1 MADVITRFRLETTQ
15 YDSKLRDA
23 AKGLKEVVRV
33 AELGGKDFKNF
44 SDKAIENARALGQ
57 TASGATNAKDRLKDL
72 VGSFNEAAK
81 AYNNLSQ
88 AQQQSDFGKAL
99 SQSLEQLQ
107 QRIKQTKDELYSMGD
122 AAEKVK
128 SSGLFG
134 EGGLTGMLQVAG
146 GTLIAQG
153 ATALASS
160 MKDAVSQGI
169 ELARQGEGI
178 RVAFERL
185 NNPNLL
191 ANLKEAT
198 HGTVSELE
206 LMKAAV
212 KFDDFK
218 LPVEELG
225 TMLAFA
231 QKKAKDT
238 GQSID
243 YMVDSIVTGL
253 GRKSL
258 MILDNLGLSAA
269 EIRERMKESGDM
281 TKAVGEII
289 REQMAKAGDY
299 VETAADRA
307 ARATAQAQDKMMEL
321 GRSAMPVAE
330 EFNNAFNTIKVA
342 GMQLI
347 NIVLVPIANM
357 IDKIRQFKQ
366 SPQDFF
372 ENNVLPKTMT
382 EVGSNVDDKGNYI
395 RRPAQKGAAGFDWN
409 KGTWKPGYSGAIY
422 NSATGQTELPEITAT
437 GHIRTTTPRGG
448 GRTGGTTS
456 VPKELTEM
464 QSNQQRINELTQE
477 YVKISD
483 QSTQEVIDRQ
493 EAIREEIRLLEERNS
508 KLKLYQEQAQGRFM
522 GGEVQ
527 VEGLTGPAFR
537 GFAAADLSVPGLN
550 VENGDKKKDE
560 KPKQEKDMGEK
571 LSTLASGLSTLTSGI
586 ESLGFEIPDGVKQFI
601 GAIQGIAS
609 IIQGIQTVISVFQTT
624 SMTANTAAIIANTA
638 ALTANSMSH
647 VIPFM
652 MANGGVAHAAS
663 GYSVPGNHFSGD
675 MVPLMVNSGELIL
688 NRAQQGNLA
697 SQLTGGGLAGLQLE
711 AVVRGEDLRFILNSN
726 GRRTGRG
733 EIVTT
738 NFR

>member
-33 AELGGKDFKNF
+33 AELGGKGFTGFNQ
-44 SDKAIENARALGQ
+44 KAIEAARSLG
-57 TASGATNAKDRLKDL
+57 TIESGANNTKDRLKDL
-72 VGSFNEAAK
+72 VGAFNDAAK
-81 AYNNLSQ
+81 AYNNLSKE
-88 AQQQSDFGKAL
+88 QQQSDFGKAMAE
-99 SQSLEQLQ
+99 SLTQLN
-107 QRIKQTKDELYSMGD
+107 QRIKDTKQELYGLGD

-146 GTLIAQG
+146 GSLIAQG

-395 RRPAQKGAAGFDWN
+395 KRPAQKGAAGFDWE

-464 QSNQQRINELTQE
+464 QEKQQRINELTQE
-477 YVKISD
+477 YVDISGKATD
-483 QSTQEVIDRQ
+483 DVKSRQ
-493 EAIREEIRLLEERNS
+493 EAIRSEIAELQ
-508 KLKLYQEQAQGRFM
+508 KAVDVMKLYQEQAHGKFL
-522 GGEVQ
+522 GGDVQ
-527 VEGLTGPAFR
+527 TEGLTGAAFR
-537 GFAAADLSVPGLN
+537 GFAAADLKVEGL
-550 VENGDKKKDE
+550 DI
-560 KPKQEKDMGEK
+560 EK
-571 LSTLASGLSTLTSGI
+571 LPTTKLVKDGKSMADAWKEAAGAVQSVGDAFRQIKDPTVQASALVAKAIATI
-586 ESLGFEIPDGVKQFI
+586 ALGFAQATEQASATGIFGWIASLTAGAASMMTAI
-601 GAIQGIAS
+601 GAIHSATGYAQGGEIK
-609 IIQGIQTVISVFQTT
+609 G
-624 SMTANTAAIIANTA
+624 NT
-638 ALTANSMSH
+638 
-647 VIPFM
+647 
-652 MANGGVAHAAS
+652 
-663 GYSVPGNHFSGD
+663 YSGD
-675 MVPLMVNSGELIL
+675 QIGGLVDNSQLVGLNAGEIVL
-688 NRAQQGNLA
+688 NRAMVGNIA
-697 SQLTGGGLAGLQLE
+697 SQLQGPQQRGGSSQPYVTGDMIFLGLTNYLKANGYGQL
-711 AVVRGEDLRFILNSN
+711 
-726 GRRTGRG
+726 
-733 EIVTT
+733 VTT
-738 NFR
+738 NTR

>member
-88 AQQQSDFGKAL
+88 TQQQSDFGKAL

-107 QRIKQTKDELYSMGD
+107 QRIKQTKDELYSLGD
-122 AAEKVK
+122 ATEKVK

-146 GTLIAQG
+146 GSLIAQG

-437 GHIRTTTPRGG
+437 GHTPDKSNTRTTHTPKVNAFDA
-448 GRTGGTTS
+448 S
-456 VPKELTEM
+456 
-464 QSNQQRINELTQE
+464 
-477 YVKISD
+477 KI
-483 QSTQEVIDRQ
+483 
-493 EAIREEIRLLEERNS
+493 A
-508 KLKLYQEQAQGRFM
+508 FM
-522 GGEVQ
+522 GGE
-527 VEGLTGPAFR
+527 
-537 GFAAADLSVPGLN
+537 
-550 VENGDKKKDE
+550 
-560 KPKQEKDMGEK
+560 
-571 LSTLASGLSTLTSGI
+571 
-586 ESLGFEIPDGVKQFI
+586 GVKADPDQYFQSVWAMIGEQGRKQIAGTGAKQFDYGKLI
-601 GAIQGIAS
+601 KEQKKEEEKNPTATETL
-609 IIQGIQTVISVFQTT
+609 QGIQTMVGSLQSIVNGIQTLGIELPEELSNILGVLQT
-624 SMTANTAAIIANTA
+624 ITGIVGSIQAMQEIGTFLGI
-638 ALTANSMSH
+638 
-647 VIPFM
+647 FK
-652 MANGGVAHAAS
+652 NGGIVPHAA
-663 GYSVPGNHFSGD
+663 GGIVAGTHYSGD
-675 MVPLMVNSGELIL
+675 VTPILANAGEVVL
-688 NRAQQGNLA
+688 NRAQVGNLA
-697 SQLTGGGLAGLQLE
+697 SSLQGNNQQPSGSPYVTGEMIYLGLTNYLK
-711 AVVRGEDLRFILNSN
+711 S
-726 GRRTGRG
+726 TGRG
-733 EIVTT
+733 EIMTSR
-738 NFR
+738 FKQ